1 MERCSEDQLGRL
13 HSLVGETIHEML
25 LSDDPR
31 EKREA
36 LTAAIK
42 FLAQNSITAS
52 AKAVPVL
59 NDIEAKLPKVDE
71 LEKLMS
77 MTPCDV

>member
-1 MERCSEDQLGRL
+1 MERCSLEQLEKL
-13 HSLVGETIHEML
+13 HSLVGDTIYEML

-59 NDIEAKLPKVDE
+59 SDIEAKLPEVDE
-71 LEKLMS
+71 LEKLMA